1 MLRCLSHA
9 YKVDGAVRVGYL
21 SLLFSD
27 GTNEDL
33 PRDRF
38 ARLYSGK
45 LQRSTA
51 DVLEECDRKGAV
63 WFDGPLV
70 TGFQKISSGHV
81 RLWFNGERSFVL
93 FSLQEALK
101 MLEHQDAASLI
112 DREIMS
118 TKELT
123 IGSRG
128 DVPDLSGGGALKL
141 PLQSR
146 RPLHPMGEG
155 PPAGGYQVSSC
166 CLQAAFF
173 LLTGPYSAEA
183 RTHIMQLGSGVE
195 RPFVTQ
201 KEFHSFRNCKG
212 LMHSLA
218 KCAELTTRHLD
229 WLLAQTSGKFVAQV
243 KLWNGDTRHAVAF
256 DIHSPPLLIE
266 TDPTFPHHFRLSSYG
281 AVGTLKL
288 IGIIDVVC
296 LCRVVAKPAGKNAK

>member
-38 ARLYSGK
+38 ARLHSGK

-51 DVLEECDRKGAV
+51 GALEECDRKGAV

-146 RPLHPMGEG
+146 RPLPPMTLA
-155 PPAGGYQVSSC
+155 PPTGGYQVLSS
-166 CLQAAFF
+166 CLQAAFL
-173 LLTGPYSAEA
+173 LLTGP
-183 RTHIMQLGSGVE
+183 L
-195 RPFVTQ
+195 Q
-201 KEFHSFRNCKG
+201 KLVLILCSLTVGWSDLLLHRRSFIP
-212 LMHSLA
+212 SFETA
-218 KCAELTTRHLD
+218 KAL
-229 WLLAQTSGKFVAQV
+229 QPGKM
-243 KLWNGDTRHAVAF
+243 R
-256 DIHSPPLLIE
+256 
-266 TDPTFPHHFRLSSYG
+266 
-281 AVGTLKL
+281 
-288 IGIIDVVC
+288 
-296 LCRVVAKPAGKNAK
+296 RVNNKTP